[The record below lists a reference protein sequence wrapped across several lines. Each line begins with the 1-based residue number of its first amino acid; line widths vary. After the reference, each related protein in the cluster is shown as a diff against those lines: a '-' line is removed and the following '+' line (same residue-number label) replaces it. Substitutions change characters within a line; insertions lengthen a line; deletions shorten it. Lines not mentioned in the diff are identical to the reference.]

1 MNTDKNQA
9 RLALDQAREA
19 HAAALLAQMDAP
31 ADPDA
36 QRRLK
41 DAVRQGRSAW
51 KGYQAA
57 ATAGLAQQIDGII
70 PADFQEGTERPA

>member
-1 MNTDKNQA
+1 MNTDKDQA

-36 QRRLK
+36 QRRLQ
-41 DAVRQGRSAW
+41 DAVQAGKGAW

-57 ATAGLAQQIDGII
+57 ATAGLAQQIDGIV
-70 PADFQEGTERPA
+70 PTCFQEGTE